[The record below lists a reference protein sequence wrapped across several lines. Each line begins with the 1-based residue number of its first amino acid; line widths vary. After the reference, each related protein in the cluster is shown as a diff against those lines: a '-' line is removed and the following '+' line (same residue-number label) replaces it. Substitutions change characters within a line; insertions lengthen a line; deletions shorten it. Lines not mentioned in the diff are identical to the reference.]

1 MLQKSFDK
9 EKLKLPDDVS
19 DFEQIKTLCY
29 KKKWVVYSE
38 RPFASPENLINYL
51 GNYTHRVAISNQ
63 RLIKHEN
70 GKVNFYYKDYK
81 NAGVRKIMT
90 LDEHE
95 FIRRFMQHVLPSSFS
110 KIRYFGFLSLRLLQE
125 NIEQC
130 ISLLDKITFIPQLV
144 GLNGYEVYRSLSKI
158 DPFKCTKCK
167 NGRMQTKKALV
178 KAPS

>member
-1 MLQKSFDK
+1 
-9 EKLKLPDDVS
+9 
-19 DFEQIKTLCY
+19 
-29 KKKWVVYSE
+29 
-38 RPFASPENLINYL
+38 
-51 GNYTHRVAISNQ
+51 
-63 RLIKHEN
+63 
-70 GKVNFYYKDYK
+70 
-81 NAGVRKIMT
+81 MT

-95 FIRRFMQHVLPSSFS
+95 FIRRFMQHVLPSGFS

-144 GLNGYEVYRSLSKI
+144 GLNGYEVYRSLTRS

-167 NGRMQTKKALV
+167 KGKMLLKGTLT